1 MSASMSDRDVFGVR
15 AVSSQ
20 VGWLETS
27 MAEAAAQAISNVEL
41 LLSAG
46 VSPDSVEIDNQFR
59 VFESYEHGLLATWE
73 IPDALICAPRLR
85 I

>member
-1 MSASMSDRDVFGVR
+1 
-15 AVSSQ
+15 
-20 VGWLETS
+20 
-27 MAEAAAQAISNVEL
+27 MAEAAAQAVSKLEL

-46 VSPDSVEIDNQFR
+46 MSECSVAIVNQFR

-73 IPDALICAPRLR
+73 TPDALICVPRSG